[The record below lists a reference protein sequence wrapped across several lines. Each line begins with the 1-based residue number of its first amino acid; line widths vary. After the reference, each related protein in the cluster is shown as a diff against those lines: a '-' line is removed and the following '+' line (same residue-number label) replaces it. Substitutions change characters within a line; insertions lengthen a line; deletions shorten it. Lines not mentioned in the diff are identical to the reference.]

1 MTIGDSGVPS
11 SIRWKLRAGAAGVL
25 IFFGGVG
32 GWAAT
37 TDLAGAV
44 IAPGSLVVDSDVKK
58 VQHPTGGIVGQ
69 LYVRDGDQV
78 KGGDVVVR
86 LDDTTTRA
94 NVAVMEKSLDELGA
108 RGARLQAELDDAQ
121 AIDFPADLLNR
132 SSDPVASR
140 VIAGEQRLFQSR
152 RAARAGQ
159 KAQFGQRISQLEKQA
174 QAIEEQVA
182 AKQLEIELIGR
193 ELKGVRTLWQ
203 QNLIQIS
210 RLTMVERDD
219 ARIRGERGA
228 LLSSIAQVK
237 DKIVETQLQIIQVDQ
252 DLRAEAGK
260 DLAEIRAKTSELV
273 EKHVAAEDQLKRVDI
288 RAPQDGKVHQLS
300 VHTIGGVIN
309 AGEPIMLIV
318 PEERL
323 VVEVKV
329 EPRDIDQVKI
339 GHAAVMRFPA
349 FNQRTTP
356 ELNGEVD
363 RVSADVSLDQ
373 KSGARFYTVRM
384 TIPDNELARLKDF
397 ALIPGMPVEAF
408 IQTSR
413 RTVMSFLIKPIS
425 DQISKAWRER

>member
-1 MTIGDSGVPS
+1 MAIGDARVPS
-11 SIRWKLRAGAAGVL
+11 SIRWNLRAGAAGVL

-44 IAPGSLVVDSDVKK
+44 IAAGSLVVDSDVKK

-78 KGGDVVVR
+78 KGGDIVVR

-121 AIDFPADLLNR
+121 TIGFPADLLSR

-140 VIAGEQRLFQSR
+140 VMAGEQRLFQSR

-182 AKQLEIELIGR
+182 AKQLEIDLIGR

-288 RAPQDGKVHQLS
+288 RAPQDGKVHQLT

-323 VVEVKV
+323 VVEVRI

-339 GHAAVMRFPA
+339 GHAAVLRFPA

-363 RVSADVSLDQ
+363 RVSADVSQDQ
-373 KSGARFYTVRM
+373 KSGARFYTVRI
-384 TIPDNELARLKDF
+384 TILDNELARLKDF
-397 ALIPGMPVEAF
+397 SLIPGMPVEAF
-408 IQTSR
+408 LQTGR

-425 DQISKAWRER
+425 DQVSKAWRER